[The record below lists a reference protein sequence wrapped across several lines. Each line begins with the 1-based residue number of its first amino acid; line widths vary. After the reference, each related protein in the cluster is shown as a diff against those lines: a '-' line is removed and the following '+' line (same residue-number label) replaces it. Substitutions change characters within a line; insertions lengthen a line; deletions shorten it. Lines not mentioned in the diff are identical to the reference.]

1 MYFSG
6 FQNNAFQRNAF
17 QILIEY
23 VPLPLGLKGAG
34 HYRKHNK
41 AFTQSVKESLHE
53 LLDEPVIVEQI
64 REAIEPY
71 SKTKDLS
78 FNSINF
84 RELSRNVEYTATLFV
99 NGNSTNVNTVI
110 TDDSKQFSIV
120 TNSNFQLN

>member
-17 QILIEY
+17 QILVEY

-34 HYRKHNK
+34 NYKKHNK
-41 AFTQSVKESLHE
+41 NFTESVKESLHS
-53 LLDEPVIVEQI
+53 LLDEPVIAKEI

-71 SKTKDLS
+71 SKSKDLA

-84 RELSRNVEYTATLFV
+84 RQLSKNVEVAERIINMAMEMQREREDEEAL
-99 NGNSTNVNTVI
+99 
-110 TDDSKQFSIV
+110 
-120 TNSNFQLN
+120 LLLM